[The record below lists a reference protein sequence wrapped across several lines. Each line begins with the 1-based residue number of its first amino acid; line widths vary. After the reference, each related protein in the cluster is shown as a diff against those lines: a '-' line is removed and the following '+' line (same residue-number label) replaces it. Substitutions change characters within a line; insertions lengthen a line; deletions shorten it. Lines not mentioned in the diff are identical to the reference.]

1 MWSEVQFRE
10 VAQRTATSI
19 VLLTV
24 LVAGIVAPTGLC
36 ALMCERHPRVASQR
50 HCISSSDT
58 MPGMVHEHSAM
69 NHPAVEAMS
78 LVMVSRSCETACV
91 TAERLNASR
100 EIIPQVTVV
109 QTAAAVLDSTAEFL
123 DTDFTA
129 AWGLDSGPPA
139 PPSARGAFFP
149 ILRI

>member
-58 MPGMVHEHSAM
+58 MPGMAHSHSAM
-69 NHPAVEAMS
+69 NHPAVVAMS
-78 LVMVSRSCETACV
+78 IVMISQSCQTSCV
-91 TAERLNASR
+91 NAERLNASR

-139 PPSARGAFFP
+139 PLSVRAASFS

>member
-1 MWSEVQFRE
+1 
-10 VAQRTATSI
+10 
-19 VLLTV
+19 
-24 LVAGIVAPTGLC
+24 
-36 ALMCERHPRVASQR
+36 
-50 HCISSSDT
+50 
-58 MPGMVHEHSAM
+58 M

-100 EIIPQVTVV
+100 KVVPQVTVV
-109 QTAAAVLDSTAEFL
+109 QTAAVGLDSATEFL
-123 DTDFTA
+123 APAFTA

-139 PPSARGAFFP
+139 PPSARGAFFS